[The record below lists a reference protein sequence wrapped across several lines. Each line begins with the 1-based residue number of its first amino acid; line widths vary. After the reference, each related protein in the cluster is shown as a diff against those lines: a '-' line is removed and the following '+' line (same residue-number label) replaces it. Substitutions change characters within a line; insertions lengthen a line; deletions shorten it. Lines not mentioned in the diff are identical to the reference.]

1 MTLSKDDIL
10 QVEDRQT
17 ERKYVPQWGD
27 EVILSTFSA
36 LDSDN
41 LTDSMLKRD
50 NEGNVKTDKKGNVL
64 MDNRGF
70 RARVVALSLCNEDGS
85 QMFTFK
91 EADKLGR
98 KNPKVIHEELYP
110 VVARLNG
117 LAREAEK
124 NSEIALT
131 DNSSSA

>member
-17 ERKYVPQWGD
+17 ERVNVPQWGD

-36 LDSDN
+36 LDADN
-41 LTDSMLKRD
+41 LTDSMVKRD
-50 NEGNVKTDKKGNVL
+50 SEGNVKTDKQGNVR

-70 RARVVALSLCNEDGS
+70 RARAVALSLLNEDGS
-85 QMFTFK
+85 QMFTFE
-91 EADKLGR
+91 EADQLGKKSPR
-98 KNPKVIHEELYP
+98 VIHETLYP

-117 LAREAEK
+117 LGGEAEK
-124 NSEIALT
+124 NSETAPA
-131 DNSSSA
+131 DSSSSA